1 MSECNGGNPFIIS
14 FDNKFKP
21 PRLRCPNALWE
32 TIIGGQGVQ
41 DVVPKGYEKPQD
53 EASLTKNQRNAWRR
67 MSRMIEVLFRP
78 SIQAWMLT
86 YSKR

>member
-1 MSECNGGNPFIIS
+1 MSECNGGNPFTIS

-21 PRLRCPNALWE
+21 TKLRCPNALSE

-53 EASLTKNQRNAWRR
+53 EASLTKNQRNAL
-67 MSRMIEVLFRP
+67 EKNVKND
-78 SIQAWMLT
+78 QE
-86 YSKR
+86 